1 MSYILFYFNYSI
13 IFIMTL
19 YTIPSGKLVM
29 YHVNERRTPESKVP
43 LTPVTIIGGWAPAI
57 QLTKT
62 YSHSFQWSRMVVDLE
77 WD

>member
-1 MSYILFYFNYSI
+1 
-13 IFIMTL
+13 
-19 YTIPSGKLVM
+19 M

-62 YSHSFQWSRMVVDLE
+62 YSHSFQLSRMVVDLE
-77 WD
+77 WDL